1 MNPYFWSDVTML
13 GIVVVVILAA
23 PAYWLFRRYFPTGES
38 RAVLRQRITQLENE
52 LAHARLDAVAL
63 NGRLLDAAENNH
75 AYEEMQGQLEGLQDK
90 LSDVEGRYADAEKEI
105 EFWRCKDQVT
115 AAADIYYTLGLDYK
129 DEIAR
134 FGSVI
139 SWVDHLKSVY
149 DQVKP
154 IAGMI
159 QNDDSED

>member
-1 MNPYFWSDVTML
+1 MNPHFWSDVGML
-13 GIVVVVILAA
+13 GVVVVIILMA
-23 PAYWLFRRYFPTGES
+23 PVYWLFRRYFPTGES
-38 RAVLRQRITQLENE
+38 RAVLRQQITQLENE
-52 LAHARLDAVAL
+52 LAKSQRDAVAL
-63 NGRLLDAAENNH
+63 NSRLLEAAENNH
-75 AYEEMQGQLEGLQDK
+75 TYEEMQGQLSGLQEK

-134 FGSVI
+134 FGSVL
-139 SWVDHLKSVY
+139 SWVEHLKSVY

-154 IAGMI
+154 VAGMI
-159 QNDDSED
+159 QHDDED

>member
-1 MNPYFWSDVTML
+1 MNPHNWSDVGML
-13 GIVVVVILAA
+13 GVVVVIILMA
-23 PAYWLFRRYFPTGES
+23 PALWLFRRYFPTGES
-38 RAVLRQRITQLENE
+38 RAVLRQQITQLENE
-52 LAHARLDAVAL
+52 LAKSQRDAVAL
-63 NGRLLDAAENNH
+63 NSRLLEAAENSH
-75 AYEEMQGQLEGLQDK
+75 TYEEMQGQLSGLQEK

-105 EFWRCKDQVT
+105 EFWRCKDQVA

-159 QNDDSED
+159 QHDDED